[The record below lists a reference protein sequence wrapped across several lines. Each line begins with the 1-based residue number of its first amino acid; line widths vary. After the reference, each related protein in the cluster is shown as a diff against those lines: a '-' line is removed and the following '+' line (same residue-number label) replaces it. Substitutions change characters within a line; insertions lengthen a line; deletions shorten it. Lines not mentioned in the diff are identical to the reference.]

1 MYIWG
6 HYFEIPLNLFKI
18 PEGLPVLNTTTFY
31 YILFALIVFLA
42 SLCFKKTA
50 RALILLVA
58 DLVFLYSF
66 GIQHLIVAL
75 TIAIIGYIFS
85 YFVKKKWVIY
95 VASFVL
101 VCLLIYFK
109 VFSSISP
116 LGISFYIFKVLS
128 YLVDIERKNV
138 HVEKNILFYLNY
150 VLFFPCITAGPIN
163 RSEKFFNELRS
174 KSSWEY
180 VDRKNGGFQ
189 LMYGIFEKL
198 VFCDYISSIISNFL
212 SLETTGLTLLI
223 GIFLYSFQIYLD
235 FDSYSNISIGT
246 ARLLGFHLDKN
257 FNSPYLAFN
266 LKDFWRKWHISLS
279 SCLRDYIY
287 IPLGGNRYGTFRKY
301 LNLIIVFIISA
312 LWHGITLNYL
322 LWGLLHGFIQVIE
335 DLFEKATNLNKINFL
350 KPLRIL
356 FNFVI
361 VSLLW
366 LIFRQTDIST
376 VPIIFKN
383 LFMPTSTSLFP
394 NLTINEIYWLLL
406 IIVIVIITDIIRT
419 NIDVLRAFN
428 TKWWM
433 FTIRWP
439 IYIIMIIV
447 FLVFGMYGG
456 NFESSD
462 FIYRWF

>member
-1 MYIWG
+1 
-6 HYFEIPLNLFKI
+6 
-18 PEGLPVLNTTTFY
+18 
-31 YILFALIVFLA
+31 
-42 SLCFKKTA
+42 
-50 RALILLVA
+50 
-58 DLVFLYSF
+58 
-66 GIQHLIVAL
+66 
-75 TIAIIGYIFS
+75 
-85 YFVKKKWVIY
+85 
-95 VASFVL
+95 
-101 VCLLIYFK
+101 
-109 VFSSISP
+109 
-116 LGISFYIFKVLS
+116 
-128 YLVDIERKNV
+128 
-138 HVEKNILFYLNY
+138 
-150 VLFFPCITAGPIN
+150 
-163 RSEKFFNELRS
+163 
-174 KSSWEY
+174 
-180 VDRKNGGFQ
+180 
-189 LMYGIFEKL
+189 MYGIFEKL

-266 LKDFWRKWHISLS
+266 LKDFWRRWHISLS
-279 SCLRDYIY
+279 SWLRDYIY

-394 NLTINEIYWLLL
+394 NLTINEICWLLL